1 MTRWGYCNN
10 KDCPQPRQ
18 TEEVSNQHILGTVGQ
33 TEDIN
38 VAFDRHFKRH
48 HFEKCRPCQGNK
60 QDGVVQFASMEPLY
74 EHQPPPFFH
83 IDNVNGKY
91 SFEEYDSLPNEVKL
105 GEHVYEKKM
114 VVMHNPPRTTRDCG
128 HFTSFIKFDDHWL
141 HYDGMIRDPSKRFKP
156 VKPKDYVGKNL
167 IVNSCTYTKKNATN
181 WN

>member
-1 MTRWGYCNN
+1 
-10 KDCPQPRQ
+10 
-18 TEEVSNQHILGTVGQ
+18 LGTVGQ

-105 GEHVYEKKM
+105 G
-114 VVMHNPPRTTRDCG
+114 
-128 HFTSFIKFDDHWL
+128 FDDHWL
-141 HYDGMIRDPSKRFKP
+141 HYDGMIRDPSQRFKP

>member
-1 MTRWGYCNN
+1 
-10 KDCPQPRQ
+10 
-18 TEEVSNQHILGTVGQ
+18 
-33 TEDIN
+33 
-38 VAFDRHFKRH
+38 
-48 HFEKCRPCQGNK
+48 
-60 QDGVVQFASMEPLY
+60 MEPLH

-83 IDNVNGKY
+83 IDNINGKY

-141 HYDGMIRDPSKRFKP
+141 HYDGMIRDPSQRFKP

-167 IVNSCTYTKKNATN
+167 IVNSCTYTKKNTSN
-181 WN
+181 WY